1 MWPRITY
8 TSTVTLR
15 GITLTRICEV
25 EHLDTRQFD
34 ALVLDTQGPEY
45 KILTGAT
52 KLLANFKFIKV
63 EVPDFDSY
71 KGCCQIGQ
79 LSEFMLSQGFREHIR
94 VPFMHVPEVGTY
106 FDVIYKR
113 ADH

>member
-1 MWPRITY
+1 MWPGITY

-15 GITLTRICEV
+15 GVTLTRICEI
-25 EHLDTRQFD
+25 EHLDISQFD
-34 ALVLDTQGPEY
+34 ALVLDTQGSEY
-45 KILTGAT
+45 KILMGAT

-71 KGCCQIGQ
+71 KGCCQIGR

-94 VPFMHVPEVGTY
+94 LPFMHVPEVGTY
-106 FDVIYKR
+106 FDVVYKR
-113 ADH
+113 AHH